1 MGKHK
6 GVSVIVVLMGL
17 LIVGLITVTLPKC
30 QDISNQAA
38 TLNKSI
44 AGALQIAIERVNALW
59 EVQGGVGSGIEFNG
73 KVVPI
78 NSFGWPDGNGGVSP
92 GLRHCAEIM
101 NSLLPDPPE
110 VVKAQQDCQ
119 RWPCYVIEAETKLIG
134 GRCVYKLNGTEYD
147 NTIIY
152 DLISGKVE
160 AS

>member
-1 MGKHK
+1 MQQDK
-6 GVSVIVVLMGL
+6 GVSIVVVLIGL
-17 LIVGLITVTLPKC
+17 LIVGFITINLPKC
-30 QDISNQAA
+30 GDISNQAA
-38 TLNKSI
+38 TLNRSI
-44 AGALQIAIERVNALW
+44 AGALQMAIERVNAIW
-59 EVQGGVGSGIEFNG
+59 EAQGSVGSGIEFNG
-73 KVVPI
+73 KIVPI
-78 NSFGWPDGNGGVSP
+78 NSFGWPDGGGAVSP

-134 GRCVYKLNGTEYD
+134 GRCVYKLNGTEY
-147 NTIIY
+147 TIIY